1 MCCEECG
8 VMWRVWCDVES
19 MMGCE
24 ECDVWCV
31 VCGVESVV
39 CCGKYGVFSVT
50 ERKLEDSKRLGFD
63 GIVYK
68 TTHTQ
73 T

>member
-1 MCCEECG
+1 
-8 VMWRVWCDVES
+8 
-19 MMGCE
+19 MGCE

>member
-1 MCCEECG
+1 MGCKEFG
-8 VMWRVWCDVES
+8 VWCDVE
-19 MMGCE
+19 C
-24 ECDVWCV
+24 
-31 VCGVESVV
+31 VV

-68 TTHTQ
+68 TTHTH
-73 T
+73 THKHFLGPPPCSHPAVTSL